1 MNEYPVGIIDGINE
15 KREDAF
21 KYLYDTYYASLCR
34 YARRFVGDMTD
45 EEDIVQEILVKL
57 WEREGNFENLRAVS
71 AYLYR
76 SVHNACL
83 VSIRDQKENREEDL
97 IQRLGEVLTFDT
109 LDNEQLLIEE
119 EYYRQIFVVLNSLPE
134 QRRLIVEM
142 TMEGLKNEEIA
153 QQMRVSVNTVKTLK
167 KKAYVYLRE
176 KLSRECWM
184 FLFTFL

>member
-57 WEREGNFENLRAVS
+57 WEREGYFENLRALS

-97 IQRLGEVLTFDT
+97 IQRLGEILTFDT
-109 LDNEQLLIEE
+109 PDNEQLLIEE
-119 EYYRQIFVVLNSLPE
+119 EYYRQIFVVLNSLSE
-134 QRRLIVEM
+134 QRRLVVEM

-153 QQMRVSVNTVKTLK
+153 QQMHVSSTRLK
-167 KKAYVYLRE
+167 H
-176 KLSRECWM
+176 
-184 FLFTFL
+184 